1 MLPIKAE
8 ERHFMKTTQVL
19 ILILCLIL
27 VEHIMLPVAI
37 SLRELVSSGQ
47 EFFQSMTSHTLGIQL
62 SFLLIIF
69 VIRLALWIL
78 PLLFIFTQVAN
89 KIGVRNIFF
98 FALLN
103 VISNILII
111 GLCSI
116 TWFPGLITLP
126 ATNLTIVITFISPF
140 IVNMLPVSRRYVQV
154 FINN

>member
-1 MLPIKAE
+1 
-8 ERHFMKTTQVL
+8 MKTTKIL

-37 SLRELVSSGQ
+37 SIQELVSSGQ
-47 EFFQSMTSHTLGIQL
+47 WYFNSNALGFQLR
-62 SFLLIIF
+62 FLLLMF
-69 VIRLALWIL
+69 VIRLAFWIL
-78 PLLFIFTQVAN
+78 PLLLIFTQVAN

-140 IVNMLPVSRRYVQV
+140 IVNMLPVSRHYVQA
-154 FINN
+154 FINEKPVAMDKSS

>member
-1 MLPIKAE
+1 
-8 ERHFMKTTQVL
+8 MKTTQVL

-37 SLRELVSSGQ
+37 SIEELVSSGQ
-47 EFFQSMTSHTLGIQL
+47 GYFNSNALGFQLR
-62 SFLLIIF
+62 FLLFIF
-69 VIRLALWIL
+69 VMRLALWIL
-78 PLLFIFTQVAN
+78 PLLFIFTQVVN

-116 TWFPGLITLP
+116 TLFPGLITLP

-140 IVNMLPVSRRYVQV
+140 IVNMLPVSRRYVQM

>member
-1 MLPIKAE
+1 
-8 ERHFMKTTQVL
+8 MKKTQIL
-19 ILILCLIL
+19 ILILSLIL
-27 VEHIMLPVAI
+27 VEHIIMPMVLSIWISVAD
-37 SLRELVSSGQ
+37 GAK
-47 EFFQSMTSHTLGIQL
+47 FAQSMSDMFSSWGVGLMLTV
-62 SFLLIIF
+62 F

-116 TWFPGLITLP
+116 TWAPGLITMP
-126 ATNLTIVITFISPF
+126 TTNLAIVITFISPF
-140 IVNMLPVSRRYVQV
+140 IVNMLPVSRRYVQG

>member
-1 MLPIKAE
+1 MLPIKAKE
-8 ERHFMKTTQVL
+8 SHFMKTTKVL

-37 SLRELVSSGQ
+37 SIEELVSSGQ
-47 EFFQSMTSHTLGIQL
+47 GYFNSNALGFQLR
-62 SFLLIIF
+62 FLLFIF
-69 VIRLALWIL
+69 VMRLALWIL
-78 PLLFIFTQVAN
+78 PLLFIFTQVVN

-116 TWFPGLITLP
+116 TLFPGLITLP

-140 IVNMLPVSRRYVQV
+140 IVNMLPVSRRYVQM